1 MDVWDLTVRFF
12 SMTDANVRYVVAGSV
27 LLGGIAGAFG
37 TFAFLQR
44 RSLIGDAIAHATLPG
59 VGFAFIILGRKE
71 LHWLLLGAAIS
82 GWAGALAIDAIT
94 RYSRL
99 KLDAALGIVL
109 SAFFGLGIVVLTY
122 IQKTGAGAQS
132 GLDKFLFG
140 QAAAIGRQ
148 DVIVLAIIGA
158 VMVTV
163 LLLLFAKLKIMTFDP
178 GFAASAGLNTG
189 LLQFVLTTMLVVT
202 VTVGLQAVGVVLMA
216 AILIIPAAA
225 ARQWTDNLKIMLV
238 LSAIFGMVS
247 GLAGAYIS
255 FLKPHFPTGPWII
268 VSASLIF
275 IFSIMFATKRGMVV
289 RWLKQLRNRRKMTE
303 DHVLKVLFKAGM
315 DSRDWRAL
323 YPPLH
328 IAQLWSFGTAEL
340 KRGLKRLVSKG
351 ELEKEGDM
359 YRLTENGVGS
369 GARVTR
375 LHRLWEV
382 YLERHLEL
390 PPDHLHRD
398 AEEMEHIITP
408 EVEKSL
414 EEMLGHPVLDP
425 HHQEIPYYDKAKN

>member
-1 MDVWDLTVRFF
+1 
-12 SMTDANVRYVVAGSV
+12 
-27 LLGGIAGAFG
+27 
-37 TFAFLQR
+37 
-44 RSLIGDAIAHATLPG
+44 
-59 VGFAFIILGRKE
+59 
-71 LHWLLLGAAIS
+71 
-82 GWAGALAIDAIT
+82 
-94 RYSRL
+94 
-99 KLDAALGIVL
+99 
-109 SAFFGLGIVVLTY
+109 
-122 IQKTGAGAQS
+122 
-132 GLDKFLFG
+132 
-140 QAAAIGRQ
+140 
-148 DVIVLAIIGA
+148 
-158 VMVTV
+158 
-163 LLLLFAKLKIMTFDP
+163 MTFDP

-216 AILIIPAAA
+216 AILIIPAAS
-225 ARQWTDNLKIMLV
+225 ARQWTDHLKIMLV
-238 LSAIFGMVS
+238 LSALFGMVS
-247 GLAGAYIS
+247 GVMGAYIS
-255 FLKPHFPTGPWII
+255 FLKPHFPTGPWIVI
-268 VSASLIF
+268 SASIIF

-289 RWLKQLRNRRKMTE
+289 RWLRQLKNRRKMTE
-303 DHVLKVLFKAGM
+303 DHVLKVLFKAGR

-328 IAQLWSFGTAEL
+328 ISQLWSFGTAEL
-340 KRGLKRLVSKG
+340 KRGLRRLVSKG

-359 YRLTENGVGS
+359 YRLTENGVSS

-408 EVEKSL
+408 EVEKRL

-425 HHQEIPYYDKAKN
+425 HHQEIPYYAKAKS